1 MPESFSG
8 GLVAVVVG
16 GILQGSFFLPMKFT
30 RRWQWENTW
39 IGFATV
45 AYLIAPWLLALLLIP
60 RFPLMLSEV
69 SIKTVVVTLL
79 YGVGWGAGALSMGIA
94 YKYVGMAISYA
105 VVMGIASS
113 IGTLVPLLVLSP
125 DAVRTSRGFEVIAA
139 VVISL
144 LGTAV
149 VAWAAWQRDSAKP
162 AAPDAGS
169 PENGEAG
176 LQPSR
181 ETVRKNV
188 TIGLVLC
195 VASGVLASF
204 GNLGFAFGA
213 ELSRK
218 AAELG
223 AGPTGSSSAVW
234 SVLCFPVFLWNFLYC
249 LYLLNRNKTARL
261 FREPGSGSYWFLAA
275 LMGVI
280 WLAGMAAYGSGAL
293 VLGNLGTSVGW
304 VIFISAII
312 LFGNLLGLMT
322 GEWKGSSWK
331 ATTTMLAGV
340 AILVLA
346 VVVAGIPHILD

>member
-60 RFPLMLSEV
+60 HFPLMLGEV
-69 SIKTVVVTLL
+69 SVKTIVVTLL

-125 DAVRTSRGFEVIAA
+125 DAVRTSRGFEVIVA
-139 VVISL
+139 VAISL

-149 VAWAAWQRDSAKP
+149 VAWAAWQRDSAKS
-162 AAPDAGS
+162 AAPPAGGS
-169 PENGEAG
+169 ANEVGQPQTREAA
-176 LQPSR
+176 
-181 ETVRKNV
+181 RKNV

-213 ELSRK
+213 ELSRR
-218 AAELG
+218 ASELG

-249 LYLLNRNKTARL
+249 VHLLNRNKTAKL
-261 FREPGSGSYWFLAA
+261 FREPGSGTYWTLAA

-346 VVVAGIPHILD
+346 VVIAGIPHVLD